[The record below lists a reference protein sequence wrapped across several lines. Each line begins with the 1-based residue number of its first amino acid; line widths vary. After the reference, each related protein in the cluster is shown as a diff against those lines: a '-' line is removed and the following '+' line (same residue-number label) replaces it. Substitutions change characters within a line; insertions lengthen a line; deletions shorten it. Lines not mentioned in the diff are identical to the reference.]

1 MLRYQRHQN
10 RAQLSLGDETPLF
23 ANATIRRT
31 LQPDGR
37 LAVLEHLERRRN
49 AAACDAARQQW
60 EIYWHPLEEWAQMLL
75 RWAQETGTT
84 NAVCT
89 FFELTE
95 GDAAAGRPW
104 QGLSVAVLVKAL
116 RVLEA
121 QGKCELMGDGDDG
134 GVKFY

>member
-1 MLRYQRHQN
+1 MLKYQRHNN
-10 RAQLSLGDETPLF
+10 RSLLSVADDTPLF
-23 ANATIRRT
+23 SNATIHRT

-49 AAACDAARQQW
+49 AAACDAGRQQW
-60 EIYWHPLEEWAQMLL
+60 EIYWHPLDELAQMLL
-75 RWAQETGTT
+75 RWAQASGTT

-95 GDAAAGRPW
+95 GDAAVGQPW
-104 QGLSVAVLVKAL
+104 HGLRVAVLVKAL
-116 RVLEA
+116 RLLEA
-121 QGKCELMGDGDDG
+121 QGKCELMGDTEDG